1 MKFGIDNLIK
11 ILEDYQKGVAAS
23 RQNQADA
30 IKQYKPDV
38 AQTQIKEYQESLKR
52 FSEKQAGYF
61 SQQIAETIAAV
72 EKDQS
77 VSKYVS
83 DPGFANA
90 VQIVSSGGK
99 TLDSDVM
106 KSLVR
111 PYLDDYIARQSLA
124 AIIRQ
129 QGRDPKLIG
138 IVEGTDALSIL
149 KEVQR
154 NSWQTF
160 TGWTGTDF
168 PMTSEPS
175 VLIHNLKRA
184 NNILE
189 GDFEG
194 ESYQSR
200 TVSDDSKSEKPS
212 PVMF

>member
-1 MKFGIDNLIK
+1 MKYGIDNLIK
-11 ILEDYQKGVAAS
+11 TIEDYGK
-23 RQNQADA
+23 A
-30 IKQYKPDV
+30 IKKFNDDKKEIMQAFQPAE
-38 AQTQIKEYQESLKR
+38 AQKRIESLTAKMK
-52 FSEKQAGYF
+52 STAEKLEAEF
-61 SQQIAETIAAV
+61 VQQIDKTIAAV

-77 VSKYVS
+77 VSKYIS

-138 IVEGTDALSIL
+138 IVEGTDALSIQ

-168 PMTSEPS
+168 PMTSQPS

-200 TVSDDSKSEKPS
+200 TVSDDSKTEKPS